1 MIPSTTNTNI
11 FLHVNHFA
19 QRTYW
24 LHGIMKTIADL
35 GIAVFFILLLV
46 AWWYA
51 RKNKIEKFVALTW
64 AGLGTIVAVGVN
76 QPIVN
81 HFKEARPYTNLHN
94 ILVLAH
100 HSSDYGF
107 PSDHATTAGAVT
119 AGLFLVNPIL
129 GVISL
134 IFSLILAFS
143 RVYIGA
149 HYPSDVLAGLAL
161 GAAVV
166 FIGYYLVRKPLTFV
180 FSKLIGT
187 PLRPLITNEP
197 VTSKE

>member
-1 MIPSTTNTNI
+1 
-11 FLHVNHFA
+11 
-19 QRTYW
+19 
-24 LHGIMKTIADL
+24 MKTIADL

-134 IFSLILAFS
+134 IFSLMLAFS